1 MKKRK
6 RNLCVLLLSILVA
19 AAWSAVVLN
28 VSAYFSHQNE
38 KNNVLK
44 TGDNTS
50 HIEEE
55 FEPPDQVTTDTVY
68 PKKVT
73 VKNDSHTPCYV
84 RVFVE
89 LDQPNLPVS
98 IDFKLKTGQK
108 SRRTDTITI
117 AASLAEGKRRSLCLP
132 M

>member
-55 FEPPDQVTTDTVY
+55 FEPPDQVTTDT
-68 PKKVT
+68 
-73 VKNDSHTPCYV
+73 
-84 RVFVE
+84 
-89 LDQPNLPVS
+89 
-98 IDFKLKTGQK
+98 
-108 SRRTDTITI
+108 ITI

>member
-50 HIEEE
+50 HIGIRTAGSGDDGYCLSEESDGE
-55 FEPPDQVTTDTVY
+55 KRFPY
-68 PKKVT
+68 
-73 VKNDSHTPCYV
+73 SMLC
-84 RVFVE
+84 
-89 LDQPNLPVS
+89 
-98 IDFKLKTGQK
+98 
-108 SRRTDTITI
+108 
-117 AASLAEGKRRSLCLP
+117 EGVCGVGSAQSSGFHRF
-132 M
+132 